1 MDAKLYGI
9 IKKYI
14 YDYLEQ
20 IENDKVRKNRGEEE
34 IVVKNSIPIV
44 WFGDME
50 EFIKTKNFNDKRKRV
65 ITIAA
70 NPSNQEFPIGNR
82 RFDIVKLDD
91 FYNLDS
97 LEQSKRIDA
106 LAKTWNNYFNFNPYM
121 GWFNSYESILNGFNA
136 SYFTKNW
143 NQYVTIHIDL
153 YSAVATNPT
162 WSNLKTEQ
170 RKQLSK
176 NELIENLLE
185 YLDPDIVLYSSDQK
199 GFNDLKMFFK
209 SLNFNFQFVREYC
222 KDKILSKSNS
232 VVLQI
237 NNSLLNS
244 NYLRVY
250 KDEKNDRFIFW
261 GKNIS
266 KPFTVF
272 NASART
278 EIIKS
283 ELKGRSAD
291 ISIQYK

>member
-1 MDAKLYGI
+1 MDAKLYEI
-9 IKKYI
+9 IEDYI

-50 EFIKTKNFNDKRKRV
+50 EFIKTKNFDDKRRRV

-70 NPSNQEFPIGNR
+70 NPSDQEFPVDNR

-91 FYNLDS
+91 FNNLDS
-97 LEQSKRIDA
+97 LEQRKRIDA
-106 LAKTWNNYFNFNPYM
+106 LVKTWNDYFNFNPYM

-136 SYFTKNW
+136 SYFTNNW
-143 NQYVTIHIDL
+143 SQYVTIHIDL

-162 WSNLKTEQ
+162 WSNLKTNQ
-170 RKQLSK
+170 RKKLYK
-176 NELIENLLE
+176 NKLAENLLE
-185 YLDPDIVLYSSDQK
+185 YLDPDIILYSSDQK
-199 GFNDLKMFFK
+199 GFNDLTRVFK
-209 SLNFNFQFVREYC
+209 NLNIDFQFVREYC
-222 KDKILSKSNS
+222 KNKNFSKNNS

-237 NNSLLNS
+237 NNTLLNK

-250 KDEKNDRFIFW
+250 KDEKNNRIIFW

-283 ELKGRSAD
+283 ELKGKSAD